1 MARATVTAKGQVTI
15 PKEIRTQLGIKPGTK
30 LEFYVDE
37 RGRGVMVPTIKIA
50 ELVGILRTG
59 DSAMSVEAMDE
70 AIADAVTRRAMQGR

>member
-1 MARATVTAKGQVTI
+1 MARATVTSKGQVTI

-30 LEFYVDE
+30 LEFYIDE

-59 DSAMSVEAMDE
+59 DSPMSVEAMDE
-70 AIADAVTRRAMQGR
+70 AIVEGVTRRAMQGR

>member
-59 DSAMSVEAMDE
+59 DSTMSVEAMDE